1 MKKKSTFFNANGQL
15 IYKRLDFTSRLFRS
29 PAKEPPWVLL
39 PTSPLVGGTS
49 PEYQLL
55 NLSLDTRHSLRV
67 PAVDHSM
74 GTLINICA
82 SHRTFLML
90 SSRSHQCL
98 CDLFSGPK
106 RARRVFL
113 HCQALAPPRH
123 GGGDVTGCAEPTEK
137 TLFMLAPS

>member
-1 MKKKSTFFNANGQL
+1 MSLPSTPMICLPIDLLQL
-15 IYKRLDFTSRLFRS
+15 VYLRFRS
-29 PAKEPPWVLL
+29 PAKEPPWMLL

-98 CDLFSGPK
+98 CEGHK
-106 RARRVFL
+106 CVRRVFL
-113 HCQALAPPRH
+113 HCQAPVLARH